1 MYCHAATKHCGFDRA
16 GSHFNHIRSLK
27 ADIPR
32 VLTLLPPHPLTPP
45 LLSAEP
51 QQTDKM
57 PETRQG
63 VPTERNAE
71 AQDVPGAG
79 VWQSELRRKCVVV
92 GKDVD
97 DYIQKVMPEDS
108 VPRPEVPEYKGGL
121 FRMPKKGCDDYQSK
135 LAGAVVSPPALRRR
149 P

>member
-1 MYCHAATKHCGFDRA
+1 
-16 GSHFNHIRSLK
+16 
-27 ADIPR
+27 
-32 VLTLLPPHPLTPP
+32 
-45 LLSAEP
+45 
-51 QQTDKM
+51 M

-63 VPTERNAE
+63 APPEHSAE
-71 AQDVPGAG
+71 GEDVPGAG

-121 FRMPKKGCDDYQSK
+121 FRMPKTGCDDYQSK
-135 LAGAVVSPPALRRR
+135 LAGAVVSPLMSRRR
-149 P
+149 TRAPLTFA